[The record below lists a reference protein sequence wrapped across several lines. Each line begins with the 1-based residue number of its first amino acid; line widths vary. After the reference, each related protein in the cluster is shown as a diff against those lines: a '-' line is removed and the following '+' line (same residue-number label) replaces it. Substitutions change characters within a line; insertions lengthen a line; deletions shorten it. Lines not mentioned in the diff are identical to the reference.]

1 MKVDFQCGDSITIPE
16 GCKAIVKDGSVVFE
30 REQNFKDGDILV
42 IAENGHRRCVFIYKN
57 TDEDGYHSCYAGVNT
72 GNRLV
77 ISKFPEQRWGD
88 DDLLDYAT
96 DKEKQLLF
104 DKMKEKGL
112 HWNAEEKRM
121 EKIRWR
127 AKEGEEYFMIEAN
140 VKVKAYR
147 DDNGWDDDLLY
158 NALNYFHTQE
168 QATEAAKRVKE
179 TLRKYH
185 EEIGE

>member
-16 GCKAIVKDGSVVFE
+16 GCKAIVKDGCVVFE

-96 DKEKQLLF
+96 DKEKQFLF

-112 HWNAEEKRM
+112 LWNAEDKRVEKV
-121 EKIRWR
+121 RWR
-127 AKEGEEYFMIEAN
+127 AKKHGEYHFMNSDLTTSNTDEFG
-140 VKVKAYR
+140 
-147 DDNGWDDDLLY
+147 DDIDMNRYG
-158 NALNYFHTQE
+158 ALNYFRTQE
-168 QATEAAKRVKE
+168 QAIEAAKRVKE